1 MADGFIAGFNA
12 KYFYNFWRPVTAIE
26 NGANDNNPDTVGD
39 AAWSSFLVTPN
50 IPDFPSTHSILGAAA
65 AAVLQDYFDDDYIAF
80 TTTSGAPFPG
90 ITRSYT
96 SFSQAALENANS
108 RVYAGIHFRTACTEG
123 MRLGEKIGKFT
134 FMHVLEPARQ

>member
-1 MADGFIAGFNA
+1 
-12 KYFYNFWRPVTAIE
+12 
-26 NGANDNNPDTVGD
+26 
-39 AAWSSFLVTPN
+39 
-50 IPDFPSTHSILGAAA
+50 
-65 AAVLQDYFDDDYIAF
+65 VLQDYFDDDYIAF

-123 MRLGEKIGKFT
+123 MRMGEKIGKFT
-134 FMHVLEPARQ
+134 FMHVLEPVRQ